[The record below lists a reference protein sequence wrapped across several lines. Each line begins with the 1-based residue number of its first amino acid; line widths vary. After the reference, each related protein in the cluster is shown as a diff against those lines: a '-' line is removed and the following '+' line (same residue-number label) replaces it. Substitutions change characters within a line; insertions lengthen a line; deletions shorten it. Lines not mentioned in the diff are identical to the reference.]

1 MAKSALEAMLPEPE
15 HFVYFALGLIS
26 LGRRV
31 ERDLL
36 EPVDEADAAGAEDAL
51 VFAALGALALRRG
64 LESWVARACAP
75 ESSSR
80 PHPWPDGLLR

>member
-1 MAKSALEAMLPEPE
+1 MANAALEAMLPEPE

-36 EPVDEADAAGAEDAL
+36 EPGADAAARAEDPL
-51 VFAALGALALRRG
+51 VFAALGALSFGRG
-64 LESWVARACAP
+64 LESWIARAYAA
-75 ESSSR
+75 ERASSPR
-80 PHPWPDGLLR
+80 PWPDELLR